1 MAKRILIVE
10 DEPDL
15 MAYFKLA
22 LARTGFE
29 LEMASN
35 GHEAVRRARELRPD
49 LVLMDVMLP
58 GITGIE
64 ACRRLYADPDLAKM
78 RIVMLSSRTEDEVRQ
93 AALEAGAMDYWT
105 KPIGPTELLE
115 KVQGVLE
122 QGSIAEVM
130 LTR

>member
-15 MAYFKLA
+15 MAYFRLA

-64 ACRRLYADPDLAKM
+64 ACRRLYADPDLANV
-78 RIVMLSSRTEDEVRQ
+78 RVVMLSSRTEEEVRQ
-93 AALEAGAMDYWT
+93 AAREAGAIDYWT
-105 KPIGPTELLE
+105 KPIGPTELSA
-115 KVQGVLE
+115 KVQSVLE
-122 QGSIAEVM
+122 QGSITEAV
-130 LTR
+130 LTG

>member
-15 MAYFKLA
+15 ITFFKLA
-22 LARTGFE
+22 LAQSGCE
-29 LEMASN
+29 LDVAPN

-64 ACRRLYADPDLAKM
+64 ACRRLRADPGLTSM
-78 RIVMLSSRTEDEVRQ
+78 CVVMLSSRTEEEVRQ
-93 AALEAGAMDYWT
+93 AAREAGAMDYWT
-105 KPIGPTELLE
+105 KPIGPTELSA
-115 KVQGVLE
+115 KVQSVLE
-122 QGSIAEVM
+122 QDSIAEAM
-130 LTR
+130 LIG

>member
-15 MAYFKLA
+15 ITFFKLA
-22 LARTGFE
+22 LAQSGCE
-29 LEMASN
+29 LDVASN

-64 ACRRLYADPDLAKM
+64 ACRRMYADPDLTHV
-78 RIVMLSSRTEDEVRQ
+78 RVVMLSSRTEEEVRQ
-93 AALEAGAMDYWT
+93 AAREAGAMDYWT
-105 KPIGPTELLE
+105 KPIGPTELSA
-115 KVQGVLE
+115 KVQSVLE
-122 QGSIAEVM
+122 QGSITEVM
-130 LTR
+130 LTG

>member
-29 LEMASN
+29 LEVACN
-35 GHEAVRRARELRPD
+35 GHEAVQRAHELRPD

-64 ACRRLYADPDLAKM
+64 ACRRLYADPGLANV
-78 RIVMLSSRTEDEVRQ
+78 RVVMLSSRTEDEVRQ
-93 AALEAGAMDYWT
+93 TAREAGAMDYWT
-105 KPIGPTELLE
+105 KPIGPTELLA
-115 KVQGVLE
+115 KVQGALE
-122 QGSIAEVM
+122 
-130 LTR
+130 

>member
-64 ACRRLYADPDLAKM
+64 ACRRLSADPDLANV
-78 RIVMLSSRTEDEVRQ
+78 RVVMLSSRTEDEVQQSAR
-93 AALEAGAMDYWT
+93 EAGAIDYWT
-105 KPIGPTELLE
+105 KPVGPTELQA
-115 KVQGVLE
+115 KVQSVLE
-122 QGSIAEVM
+122 QSSTTDGM
-130 LTR
+130 LMG